1 MNNEHR
7 RYQINYVR
15 YPLILYNVNHSPTT
29 ERRVGVNNT
38 YRNIKKLRIGF
49 ISTRFAGTDGV
60 SLETAKWA
68 EVLEE
73 MGHTCYYFAGIC
85 DRPASHSMVVPK
97 AFYHHPEIEEH
108 HQQFWG
114 ETRRTEMDSKWI
126 HQMREYFKEKI
137 YTFKNEFQID
147 LLIPENVLSIP
158 LNIPLGLAIAEF
170 IAETNL
176 PTIAHH
182 HDFTWER
189 KRFIVNSVWD
199 YITMA
204 FPPTI
209 WSIQHVVINSSARH
223 QLARRTGVG
232 STIIPNVMDYERKP
246 PAVDAYSADL
256 RQALGLD
263 PDELFILQPTRVVQR
278 KGIEHS
284 IELVSRLNRKA
295 RLVISH
301 ASGDE
306 GQEYEQRVRHYAK
319 MMGVNALFIS
329 DLFDEK
335 RRIKPNG
342 EKIYSLWDAYPQAD
356 LITYPSLIEGFGNAF
371 LEAIYFKRP
380 IVVNNY
386 TIFAIDIRTKGFNV
400 IEFDNYITQD
410 TVQKTIEVLDNPQ
423 RCMQMCEENYRLAC
437 QHYSYSVLRTRL
449 SNLISHFFG
458 FGGGNGNQC

>member
-1 MNNEHR
+1 MS
-7 RYQINYVR
+7 INR
-15 YPLILYNVNHSPTT
+15 DRIGP
-29 ERRVGVNNT
+29 
-38 YRNIKKLRIGF
+38 LRIGF

-68 EVLEE
+68 EVFEE
-73 MGHTCYYFAGIC
+73 MGHTCYYFAGVC
-85 DRPASHSMVVPK
+85 DRPEQQSMVVPI

-108 HQQFWG
+108 HQRFWG
-114 ETRRTEMDSKWI
+114 KTARLESDSKWI
-126 HQMREYFKEKI
+126 HEKREFFKGKI
-137 YTFKNEFQID
+137 YEFINQFQID

-158 LNIPLGLAIAEF
+158 LNIPLGMAIAEV
-170 IAETNL
+170 IAETNI

-232 STIIPNVMDYERKP
+232 STIIPNVMNYEKQPPEIDDY
-246 PAVDAYSADL
+246 SSDL
-256 RQALGLD
+256 REVLGLA

-278 KGIEHS
+278 KGIENS

-306 GQEYEQRVRHYAK
+306 GHDYERRVRNYADLL
-319 MMGVNALFIS
+319 GVNALFIS
-329 DLFDEK
+329 NVFDEK
-335 RRIKPNG
+335 RRLTSDGK
-342 EKIYSLWDAYPQAD
+342 KVYSLWDAYPHAD

-371 LEAIYFKRP
+371 LEALYFKKP

-386 TIFAIDIRTKGFNV
+386 TIFAIDIRTKGFQV
-400 IEFDNYITQD
+400 IEFDNYITD
-410 TVQKTIEVLDNPQ
+410 ETVQKTLDILDNKAL
-423 RCMQMCEENYRLAC
+423 CYEMCQKNYELAL
-437 QHYSYSVLRTRL
+437 QHYSYSILRVRL

-458 FGGGNGNQC
+458 FGGNNGYQR